1 MDNHQDTRNN
11 NQTNNNNQNPN
22 RKEFDLEKRTT
33 DFSIE
38 IIRFIKTLQITI
50 INKVIIDQLIRSA
63 TSIGANYH
71 EANEADSKKD
81 FCNKIRISKKEAKET
96 MYWLKLLAEIEKEK
110 VVKIR
115 ELYQEAHEFV
125 LIFSAILK
133 H

>member
-1 MDNHQDTRNN
+1 MINN
-11 NQTNNNNQNPN
+11 E
-22 RKEFDLEKRTT
+22 KEFNLEKRTT
-33 DFSIE
+33 DYSIE
-38 IIRFIKTLQITI
+38 IIRFIKLLKINI
-50 INKVIIDQLIRSA
+50 INKPIINQLIRSA
-63 TSIGANYH
+63 TSIGANYS

-81 FCNKIRISKKEAKET
+81 FKNKIRISKKEAKET

-115 ELYQEAHEFV
+115 DLYRESKEFV